1 MTISMT
7 QNIIQSLYNL
17 YSSTWIK
24 LDPFCRHWSC
34 SLRQV
39 TPQAKWNK
47 LDLGSTRHIVFIADD
62 SSKTGNSDIV
72 VSLCHLFG
80 VELLKS
86 SQIEKLPTY
95 KNKNS
100 IG

>member
-24 LDPFCRHWSC
+24 FDPFCRHWSC

-39 TPQAKWNK
+39 TAHAKWNK
-47 LDLGSTRHIVFIADD
+47 LDLGSTRHISFNADD
-62 SSKTGNSDIV
+62 TSKTGNSEIF

-95 KNKNS
+95 EN
-100 IG
+100 